1 MGNNNSTAV
10 VELKNKYPE
19 IAQEF
24 ERIVAEQ
31 YGLFASKM
39 LDYGKGNI
47 SVGTNLETQEEI
59 KLSLTGLWFRMN
71 DKMNRLKNLVLLN
84 NSPKVTSESTTD
96 TFQDLSIYGIIAQ
109 IVQNGK
115 WK

>member
-1 MGNNNSTAV
+1 MTNKSV
-10 VELKNKYPE
+10 QDLKEKYPE

-31 YGLFASKM
+31 YNLFAAKM

-47 SVGTNLETQEEI
+47 SVGTNLETPEEV

-71 DKMNRLKNLVLLN
+71 DKMNRLKNLVLM
-84 NSPKVTSESTTD
+84 SQKAQVSSESTTD

-115 WK
+115 WR

>member
-1 MGNNNSTAV
+1 MSTASRNNIQ
-10 VELKNKYPE
+10 ELKAKHPD
-19 IAQEF
+19 IAQEY

-31 YGLFASKM
+31 YNIFAGKM
-39 LDYGKGNI
+39 LDYGKANV
-47 SVGTNLETQEEI
+47 SVGTNLETPEEV

-71 DKMNRLKNLVLLN
+71 DKMSRLKNLVLLST
-84 NSPKVTSESTTD
+84 SPKVTSETTTD
-96 TFQDLSIYGIIAQ
+96 TYQDLSIYAIIAQ

>member
-1 MGNNNSTAV
+1 MATNPSV
-10 VELKNKYPE
+10 QELKAKYPE
-19 IAQEF
+19 IAQEY

-31 YGLFASKM
+31 YSIFASKM

-47 SVGTNLETQEEI
+47 SVGTNLETPEEV

-84 NSPKVTSESTTD
+84 QSPKVTSETTTD

>member
-1 MGNNNSTAV
+1 MASNSIQ
-10 VELKNKYPE
+10 ELEKRYPE
-19 IAQEF
+19 IAQEYK
-24 ERIVAEQ
+24 RISAEQ
-31 YGLFASKM
+31 YNLFAAKM

-47 SVGTNLETQEEI
+47 SVGTNLETPEEV

-84 NSPKVTSESTTD
+84 QAPNVTTESTVD
-96 TFQDLSIYGIIAQ
+96 TFQDMSIYGIIAQ
-109 IVQNGK
+109 IVQNNK